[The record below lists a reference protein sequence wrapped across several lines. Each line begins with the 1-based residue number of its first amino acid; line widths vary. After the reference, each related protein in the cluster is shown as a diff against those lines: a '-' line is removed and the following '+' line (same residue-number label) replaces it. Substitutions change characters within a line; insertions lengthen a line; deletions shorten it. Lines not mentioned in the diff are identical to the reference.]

1 MRNFCIAAVTAGLMF
16 APAAWAEPLA
26 PGKPAGVRVAQAE
39 DNTVLY
45 IVLGAAVIAGIAI
58 AASSGSSGAP
68 ASNGGG
74 TTTTTGTG
82 AA

>member
-1 MRNFCIAAVTAGLMF
+1 MRNFCIAAITAGLMF
-16 APAAWAEPLA
+16 APTAWAEPLA
-26 PGKPAGVRVAQAE
+26 PGKPAGVRVAQE
-39 DNTVLY
+39 QDNTVLY
-45 IVLGAAVIAGIAI
+45 VVLGAAVIAGIAI

-68 ASNGGG
+68 ANNGGG